1 MLINESLIVLINYNS
16 TQFTQDCIDSIRK
29 IENSDYSIFIFDN
42 NSSAAEVEKLSLF
55 LNLPDFRKDTL
66 VTAAH
71 FSIRI
76 FSYFSSTNSGFAI
89 GNNRALN
96 LVSNVGFDFKY
107 YLFLNND
114 TLLTQ
119 PILEKFISQDASEV
133 NKAFLT
139 CKIMTPDQMIWYNGG
154 SISRIECIGKHSYSV
169 SEFPK
174 IEDVGFMTGCC
185 LFFNHELL
193 SKFGNKIFDE
203 SYFMYTE
210 DVDFSATAHLK
221 NIKLKILRDISIIH
235 RVYGSSKQSMN
246 SSLPF
251 YYMNRNRFLFAK
263 KFLKKSEIPFFF
275 IFMILRSF
283 YLIIVK
289 RNSMLLAGSIDGLKL
304 FFNKD

>member
-1 MLINESLIVLINYNS
+1 MLINKSLIVLINYNS
-16 TQFTQDCIDSIRK
+16 TQFTQDCIDSIRVV
-29 IENSDYSIFIFDN
+29 ENSDYSIFILDN
-42 NSSAAEVEKLSLF
+42 NSSSTELEKLGLF
-55 LNLPDFRKDTL
+55 LNIPIYNKDTL
-66 VTAAH
+66 VT
-71 FSIRI
+71 SEYLGIEI
-76 FSYFSSTNSGFAI
+76 FSYFSSTNTGFAI
-89 GNNRALN
+89 GNNRALS

-114 TLLTQ
+114 TLLTH
-119 PILEKFISQDASEV
+119 PILEKFISYDASEL

-169 SEFPK
+169 SDFPK

-185 LFFNHELL
+185 IFFNHELL
-193 SKFGNKIFDE
+193 SKFGYKIFDE

-210 DVDFSATAHLK
+210 DVDFSATACLK
-221 NIKLKILRDISIIH
+221 NIKLKIIRDISIIH

-263 KFLKKSEIPFFF
+263 KFLKKSEIPLFF

-289 RNSMLLAGSIDGLKL
+289 RKSMLLSGSIDGVKL
-304 FFNKD
+304 FFKKA